1 MSRRKFF
8 NLIIGA
14 VAIIGLWIGLS
25 ATPPCSAQAADAAEK
40 GLARALQAQE
50 RHTND
55 LMGKNGVVG
64 TAVGLDARGRHVVKV
79 YVAAAQDAAGIAKQ
93 LDGVPVA
100 VQVTGYIVALKRPDG
115 KGPPGGGKNKIDPTA
130 RFDRP
135 VPIGVS
141 TGHPDITAGTIGC
154 RVTDGTSVFAL
165 SNNHIYANENLANI
179 GDPVIQPGTFDGGV
193 SPADDIGTLF
203 DYVTIDFD
211 GGGNMIDAAIALTSA
226 DDVGNSTPSN
236 GYGTPRSVTADASV
250 GMKVLKYGRTTS
262 QTEGRVDG
270 INATFD
276 IFYTTGVARF
286 VGQIVIT
293 PGGFSAGGDSGSLI
307 VAKDKKG
314 KREGPDH
321 LKPVGLLF
329 AGSATH
335 TIANPIDAVLVG
347 LGVTIDG
354 ASD

>member
-1 MSRRKFF
+1 MSRRTFF
-8 NLIIGA
+8 DVVVRA
-14 VAIIGLWIGLS
+14 VAIIGLWVGLS
-25 ATPPCSAQAADAAEK
+25 ATPPCSAQGVDAAEK
-40 GLARALQAQE
+40 GLARALQVQE

-64 TAVGLDARGRHVVKV
+64 TAVGLDARGQHVVKV

-100 VQVTGYIVALKRPDG
+100 VQVSGVVFALKPPSG
-115 KGPPGGGKNKIDPTA
+115 KGPPGGGGKIDPTA

-141 TGHPDITAGTIGC
+141 TGHPATTAGTIGC
-154 RVTDGTSVFAL
+154 RVTDDTNVYAL
-165 SNNHIYANENLANI
+165 SNNHVYANENGASI
-179 GDPVIQPGTFDGGV
+179 GDAVIQPGTFDGGT

-203 DYVTIDFD
+203 DFEPIDFE
-211 GGGNMIDAAIALTSA
+211 GGNNVFDAAIASTTTDLLGKA
-226 DDVGNSTPSN
+226 TPSN
-236 GYGTPRSVTADASV
+236 GYGTPRSATTVASV

-276 IFYTTGVARF
+276 VLYSTGVARF

-307 VAKDKKG
+307 VVTDKKG
-314 KREGPDH
+314 KKVGPDH

-329 AGSATH
+329 AGSAFH
-335 TIANPIDAVLVG
+335 TIANPIEAVLIRF
-347 LGVTIDG
+347 GVTVDG
-354 ASD
+354 M